1 MTHGLRGQ
9 QMRHKSQNMTSE
21 IFDAPWVPPNHG
33 GCAMESHTGSRR
45 SGFASFSASHIGG
58 VCFSS
63 RNASARISYVKF
75 CCLKLGLLSGLKFC
89 CSWPITFVMFFQA
102 GRLYLVYYYYLGKQ
116 VPPLS
121 FCFRHERRPVSLFF
135 QLWLH
140 TFNSAKSL

>member
-102 GRLYLVYYYYLGKQ
+102 GCLYLVYYYYLGKQ

-121 FCFRHERRPVSLFF
+121 FCFRHERRPVSQFF